1 LRKRGRQ
8 GVTKDAPRLRKL
20 KKNGLGDWSKAANYQ
35 EKPWSCLLVTKA
47 KRGRRGAAAAVATIF
62 AIESRRIIV
71 VVGDWLEERIRK
83 NRERDIEKARQTGR
97 DEGRTE
103 AQKTQE
109 ERVRR
114 LVESGQLAAEALEL
128 FLPDDDEAKE

>member
-83 NRERDIEKARQTGR
+83 NREKDIEKARQ
-97 DEGRTE
+97 EGRAE
-103 AQKTQE
+103 KQREQAE
-109 ERVRR
+109 LARR

>member
-1 LRKRGRQ
+1 M
-8 GVTKDAPRLRKL
+8 
-20 KKNGLGDWSKAANYQ
+20 
-35 EKPWSCLLVTKA
+35 
-47 KRGRRGAAAAVATIF
+47 
-62 AIESRRIIV
+62 

>member
-1 LRKRGRQ
+1 MGWVFWYEIAYQTEDNWAGTVQAIIQ
-8 GVTKDAPRLRKL
+8 GIPTA
-20 KKNGLGDWSKAANYQ
+20 
-35 EKPWSCLLVTKA
+35 
-47 KRGRRGAAAAVATIF
+47 GAAAAVATIS

-114 LVESGQLAAEALEL
+114 LVESGQLPREALEL
-128 FLPDDDEAKE
+128 LVGDESEEGT